1 MNPMRK
7 VRLEKVTLNIG
18 TTTDKEK
25 LERAL
30 KLLEKL
36 TGKKPVVT
44 KTHKRNTFGIAK
56 GRPIGAKIT
65 LRGKEAEEML
75 KKVFSGVDNMIKLKQ
90 INDGNFSIGVKE
102 YIDLPG
108 VNYDPD
114 IGVLGFDC
122 TVTLER
128 PGYRVKRR
136 RLRKAKIGKKHL
148 ITKEETVEWI
158 KSLGVKIVE

>member
-1 MNPMRK
+1 MNSMRK

-36 TGKKPVVT
+36 TGRKPVVT

>member
-1 MNPMRK
+1 MNPMKK

-75 KKVFSGVDNMIKLKQ
+75 KKVFSGVDNSIKIKQ

-102 YIDLPG
+102 YIDLPSA
-108 VNYDPD
+108 NYDPE

>member
-18 TTTDKEK
+18 TTTDKDK

-36 TGKKPVVT
+36 TGRKPIVT

-65 LRGKEAEEML
+65 LRGEEAEEML
-75 KKVFSGVDNMIKLKQ
+75 KKILKGVDNIVKIKQ

-128 PGYRVKRR
+128 PGYRIKRR
-136 RLRKAKIGKKHL
+136 KLRKTKIGKKHL
-148 ITKEETVEWI
+148 ITKEETIEWI
-158 KSLGVKIVE
+158 KSLGVNVIE